1 MKLYDALKKFVEGTS
16 DDWDVRRSDDNVR
29 IGKTNPNNLGKS
41 LVTLSFQEEEF
52 AKIFMDDND
61 RDNNNSYYFN
71 VAFSR
76 WGYNGH
82 VFVDPYYHGDEEW
95 KYGACWYYFNEDN
108 KKLFKSILKIVNPKF
123 VDNLEEDGKPEDDA
137 FIFMINKYNNEID
150 VICYEYS
157 DLYDEALVDGLREY
171 ILNKTCDKF
180 SQFGI
185 YEKNCAHNYYTT
197 VSLLLSLW
205 KMTQTDED
213 ENVLDLLH
221 NLAVQNDLIIDEDL
235 WDDYYAYFDDKNFNS
250 ESFNLT
256 VERQLEKIKEKVEE
270 ELEEGTLKENIR
282 IHDQIS
288 KLNYKFGQWYTLP
301 EKKYFNKSTN
311 KKERFKLENIIAGKI
326 VLLRTNPTE
335 GMINS
340 TMTLEEFFNYLYHPE
355 LFESKK

>member
-41 LVTLSFQEEEF
+41 LVTLSFHEEEF

-171 ILNKTCDKF
+171 ILYKTGNKQLNIVYPINFPC
-180 SQFGI
+180 SI
-185 YEKNCAHNYYTT
+185 
-197 VSLLLSLW
+197 LSNGL
-205 KMTQTDED
+205 
-213 ENVLDLLH
+213 
-221 NLAVQNDLIIDEDL
+221 
-235 WDDYYAYFDDKNFNS
+235 
-250 ESFNLT
+250 
-256 VERQLEKIKEKVEE
+256 
-270 ELEEGTLKENIR
+270 
-282 IHDQIS
+282 
-288 KLNYKFGQWYTLP
+288 
-301 EKKYFNKSTN
+301 
-311 KKERFKLENIIAGKI
+311 
-326 VLLRTNPTE
+326 
-335 GMINS
+335 
-340 TMTLEEFFNYLYHPE
+340 
-355 LFESKK
+355 